1 MTPPLLEVTDLC
13 VEFPQRRQRLQALDR
28 ISFTLEA
35 GEVLGFVGESGAG
48 KSLTGAAIM
57 GLLEPPG
64 QITGG
69 RIALE
74 GQCIDGDAQKVR
86 GCRIGMIFQDPL
98 TSLNPLR
105 TVGDQLVETIQL
117 HLGMD
122 GTAAAARA
130 GELLDEVGI
139 DRDRIG
145 AYPHEFSGGMRQRI
159 VIALALAPEPK
170 LIIADE
176 PTTALDVSIQAQVL
190 ALLRSLCK
198 DRGAAVILI
207 THDMGVIAETTD
219 RVAVLYAGR
228 LVETGRT
235 VDVISAPRHPYT
247 RGLMAATPNLDL
259 VSVDTVLPQI
269 PGNMPSLAD
278 LPPGCRF
285 HPRCGDAMPV
295 CRQAA
300 ASFIDGVA
308 CHLYDQPAQE
318 AG

>member
-74 GQCIDGDAQKVR
+74 GQRIDGDVQKVR

>member
-1 MTPPLLEVTDLC
+1 
-13 VEFPQRRQRLQALDR
+13 
-28 ISFTLEA
+28 
-35 GEVLGFVGESGAG
+35 
-48 KSLTGAAIM
+48 
-57 GLLEPPG
+57 
-64 QITGG
+64 
-69 RIALE
+69 
-74 GQCIDGDAQKVR
+74 
-86 GCRIGMIFQDPL
+86 
-98 TSLNPLR
+98 
-105 TVGDQLVETIQL
+105 
-117 HLGMD
+117 
-122 GTAAAARA
+122 
-130 GELLDEVGI
+130 
-139 DRDRIG
+139 
-145 AYPHEFSGGMRQRI
+145 MRQRI